1 MTEVTPEETLDITV
15 TVNGEDYTRE
25 IPSRLLLV
33 HFLRDELGLTGTK
46 IGCETSTCGCC
57 TIHLD
62 GIRVKSCTLLAAQV
76 DGRSITTI
84 EGLGKDTLTELQSA
98 FSENHA
104 LQCGYC
110 TAGMIMSSAGLLQ
123 ENPEP
128 SREEIK
134 QGLAGNLCRCTG
146 YRFIIDAVEDA
157 SQRENQS

>member
-1 MTEVTPEETLDITV
+1 MSAPRPTESVEITV
-15 TVNGEDYTRE
+15 TVNGTDYTRT

-62 GIRVKSCTLLAAQV
+62 GKRVKSCTMLAAQV

-84 EGLGKDTLTELQSA
+84 EGLGDETLTALQSS

-110 TAGMIMSSAGLLQ
+110 TAGMIMSSAGLLE
-123 ENPEP
+123 ENPDP

-134 QGLAGNLCRCTG
+134 QGLSGNLCRCTG

-157 SQRENQS
+157 SERNTS

>member
-62 GIRVKSCTLLAAQV
+62 GNRVKSCTLLAAQV

>member
-1 MTEVTPEETLDITV
+1 MTEVTPDETREITV

-62 GIRVKSCTLLAAQV
+62 GNRVKSCTLLAAQV

-84 EGLGKDTLTELQSA
+84 EGLGEDTLTELQSA

-157 SQRENQS
+157 SQRESQS

>member
-1 MTEVTPEETLDITV
+1 MQGSRPTESIEITV
-15 TVNGEDYTRE
+15 TVNGTEYTRT

-62 GIRVKSCTLLAAQV
+62 GDRVKSCAMLAAQV

-84 EGLGKDTLTELQSA
+84 EGLGDGTLTALQSA

-110 TAGMIMSSAGLLQ
+110 TAGMIMSSAGLLD
-123 ENPEP
+123 ENPDP

-134 QGLAGNLCRCTG
+134 QGLSGNLCRCTG

-157 SQRENQS
+157 SERDTT